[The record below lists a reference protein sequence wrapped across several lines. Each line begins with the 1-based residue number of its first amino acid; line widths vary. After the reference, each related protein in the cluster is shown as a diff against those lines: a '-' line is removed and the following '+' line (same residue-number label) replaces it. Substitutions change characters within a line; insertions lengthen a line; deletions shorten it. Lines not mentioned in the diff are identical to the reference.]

1 MKIILFIFAIV
12 FGLLLSDV
20 AGDQSD
26 CKVLEKFIADITKV
40 NNVQLSGKICLFL
53 PVKIYFLL
61 PSIMGFLCSKA
72 MWKL

>member
-12 FGLLLSDV
+12 FGLVLSDV

-26 CKVLEKFIADITKV
+26 CKVMEKFIADITKV

-53 PVKIYFLL
+53 LFKIFFLL
-61 PSIMGFLCSKA
+61 PFFLGFLFSKA
-72 MWKL
+72 M